1 MKTLKSLLFAV
12 CLLLAGNSVAQ
23 NTVAMK
29 EKLPIDKKT
38 NCYIR
43 YYYYPNLQAYFD
55 NLEMVYHYK
64 DNGEWKTAPELPQN
78 YGGYSL
84 YNKARVIIDDYDGDR
99 PYDYLSVHKKNTRT
113 TQKADFA
120 TTLLLLSINTEIIHL
135 LKTN

>member
-1 MKTLKSLLFAV
+1 MKTLKLLIFVV
-12 CLLLAGNSVAQ
+12 CLFLTSLSFAQ
-23 NTVAMK
+23 TPVTAK

-55 NLEMVYHYK
+55 NLEMVYYYK
-64 DNGEWKTAPELPQN
+64 DNGEWRTAPELPQN

-99 PYDYLSVHKKNTRT
+99 PYDYLSIHKKKFPYNSKGRFPNNTT
-113 TQKADFA
+113 A
-120 TTLLLLSINTEIIHL
+120 STE
-135 LKTN
+135 KF

>member
-1 MKTLKSLLFAV
+1 MRYKTRFKIPNLPLS
-12 CLLLAGNSVAQ
+12 
-23 NTVAMK
+23 VAMK

-64 DNGEWKTAPELPQN
+64 ENGEWKTAPELPQN
-78 YGGYSL
+78 YGGCSL

-99 PYDYLSVHKKNTRT
+99 PYEYLSVHKKKYPYNSKGRFRNNTT
-113 TQKADFA
+113 ASVD
-120 TTLLLLSINTEIIHL
+120 
-135 LKTN
+135 

>member
-1 MKTLKSLLFAV
+1 MKTLKSLLLLV

-23 NTVAMK
+23 SAVAKM
-29 EKLPIDKKT
+29 EKLPVDKKT

-64 DNGEWKTAPELPQN
+64 ENGEWKKAPELPQN

-99 PYDYLSVHKKNTRT
+99 PYDYLSVHKKKYPYNSKGRFRNNTT
-113 TQKADFA
+113 ASTD
-120 TTLLLLSINTEIIHL
+120 
-135 LKTN
+135 